1 MSLYSFYIYRSIP
14 LTQCGRLPGPRNI
27 GMYSGVYILTVEY
40 LKNASFNPYPCY
52 FLSLLSSPV
61 LILIDNLVYIYTGYS
76 DIPR

>member
-1 MSLYSFYIYRSIP
+1 
-14 LTQCGRLPGPRNI
+14 
-27 GMYSGVYILTVEY
+27 MYSGVYILTVEY

-52 FLSLLSSPV
+52 FLSLLPSSV